1 MANTQY
7 DEFIRIRI
15 TELRIAKNIS
25 EHKMSLD
32 LDKSGSYIRGITS
45 GAALP
50 SLRELFNIISY
61 FDMTP
66 AEFFAPLDDA
76 NTPYRELCEKLRTM
90 NEEELEKVST
100 FIGWIEKKYFCCGCR
115 FSRFGFA
122 LPGRCTACRTRLCI
136 HGYFFAVT
144 GHYYI
149 ALQIGA
155 VYLHSCT
162 FQPVERFDVRMSV

>member
-15 TELRIAKNIS
+15 TKLRIAKNIS

-50 SLRELFNIISY
+50 SVGEL

-100 FIGWIEKKYFCCGCR
+100 FIGWIEKK
-115 FSRFGFA
+115 
-122 LPGRCTACRTRLCI
+122 
-136 HGYFFAVT
+136 
-144 GHYYI
+144 
-149 ALQIGA
+149 
-155 VYLHSCT
+155 
-162 FQPVERFDVRMSV
+162 E